1 MSRTGQ
7 PKKSSRPPHR
17 WTGAI
22 EGDCRTGS
30 VEGDCRTGSVE
41 GDCRTGS
48 VEGDRGSV
56 SIAGAIFGLGILT
69 LIGLVLMQGQSLG
82 SLSRTREAADN
93 AARAGAQQID
103 TDHLLGTGE
112 LRIDPALAVQAVNE
126 YAANLPTVSV
136 SAVTVDGAT
145 ITVTVAE
152 TVTPIGSV
160 GQTRT
165 FTATESATALRGVTG
180 AIE

>member
-1 MSRTGQ
+1 MS
-7 PKKSSRPPHR
+7 PAAYVHD
-17 WTGAI
+17 
-22 EGDCRTGS
+22 E
-30 VEGDCRTGSVE
+30 
-41 GDCRTGS
+41 
-48 VEGDRGSV
+48 RGSV
-56 SIAGAIFGLGILT
+56 SIAGAIFGIGIFT

-112 LRIDPALAVQAVNE
+112 VRIDPALAGAAVSA
-126 YAANLPTVSV
+126 YAANLPSITVTN
-136 SAVTVDGAT
+136 VTVDDAT
-145 ITVTVAE
+145 ITVTVSE
-152 TVTPIGSV
+152 TVVPIGSV

-165 FTATESATALRGVTG
+165 FTATESATALPGVTG

>member
-1 MSRTGQ
+1 MIPVTGIDHRPATLPPQ
-7 PKKSSRPPHR
+7 P
-17 WTGAI
+17 
-22 EGDCRTGS
+22 GDA
-30 VEGDCRTGSVE
+30 E
-41 GDCRTGS
+41 
-48 VEGDRGSV
+48 RGSV
-56 SIAGAIFGLGILT
+56 SIAGAVFGIGIFL

-103 TDHLLGTGE
+103 TDYLFGTGE
-112 LRIDPALAVQAVNE
+112 VRIDHGLATQAVDD
-126 YAANLPTVSV
+126 YAANLPSIQVTSV
-136 SAVTVDGAT
+136 QVDGAT

-152 TVTPIGSV
+152 TITPIGAI

-165 FTATESATALRGVTG
+165 FTATESATALPGVTG